1 MLKNKLSDL
10 KFIILKA
17 VSGTTSKHLLK
28 TYFVYVFVALL
39 MIITKVV
46 ISRFYGQEELGIY
59 SYFFTV
65 GSFLFLWSSFE
76 FPEALTQLIVK
87 GKHDL
92 KQIFWSTARLTLIS
106 TTAFVGILITLN
118 RQFVLFSDYPYIF
131 WSLIL
136 FIICYSIYYQLYSVL
151 RGDKQ
156 FAKSSSHSLV
166 WRVLFVLGILVFALY
181 KLAFWLVLLLLSI
194 CILIGAVSMI
204 PGFLRI
210 WKRRLESVREVVT
223 KVSSLKLFK
232 LAFALFLVQVG
243 FYSLRTI
250 DIYVL
255 ELLLSFSEVGY
266 YSAYA
271 SLTNV
276 IRLLAYV
283 FPVVV
288 LPMAAVSNYK
298 IRKSLSRLLVF
309 ALPFAVLVLIG
320 TWVLVPVFYGSLYS
334 GGFWLTVTLV
344 LSATLLLLYSY
355 ASSIFAG
362 ENEVGSWY
370 LWVLGFDFLLSIIGN
385 AALNYYLILRMGII
399 GAPIA
404 TGIVVFLKLVFL
416 LYAIRWFR
424 ITGKRTNNLEIN
436 KENLVDN

>member
-1 MLKNKLSDL
+1 MIKTTATKVKN
-10 KFIILKA
+10 FVQKA

-39 MIITKVV
+39 MVATKVV
-46 ISRFYGQEELGIY
+46 IARFYGQEELGVY
-59 SYFFTV
+59 SYFFAI
-65 GSFLFLWSSFE
+65 GSFLFLWTSFE
-76 FPEALTQLIVK
+76 FGEALTQLIVK

-92 KQIFWSTARLTLIS
+92 KQSFWQSVKLGLLTTIV
-106 TTAFVGILITLN
+106 AIGILYLLN
-118 RQFVLFSDYPYIF
+118 RQFELFANYPFIF

-136 FIICYSIYYQLYSVL
+136 FIVSYSAYYLLYSVL

-156 FAKSSSHSLV
+156 FAKSSSYSLV
-166 WRVLFVLGILVFALY
+166 WRTLFVIGILFFALFG
-181 KLAFWLVLLLLSI
+181 LPFWQVLIFLSV
-194 CILIGAVSMI
+194 CILIAAVSML
-204 PGFLRI
+204 PSFLKLWNRVDGAV
-210 WKRRLESVREVVT
+210 KSV
-223 KVSSLKLFK
+223 VSSSELWK

-255 ELLLSFSEVGY
+255 EMLLSFSEVGY

-298 IRKSLSRLLVF
+298 IRKSLSRLLMFVI
-309 ALPFAVLVLIG
+309 PFAALVLVG
-320 TWVLVPVFYGSLYS
+320 TVIFVPLFYGPEYAN
-334 GGFWLTVTLV
+334 GFWLSFALV
-344 LSATLLLLYSY
+344 MSASILLLYSY
-355 ASSIFAG
+355 SSSIFAG
-362 ENEVGSWY
+362 ENDVSSKY
-370 LWVLGFDFLLSIIGN
+370 LWVLGIGFLLSIVGN
-385 AALNYYLILRMGII
+385 AALNYWLIGSYGII

-404 TGIVVFLKLVFL
+404 TGIVVFVKLLFL
-416 LYAIRWFR
+416 LGAIKWFR
-424 ITGKRTNNLEIN
+424 VSARKAKNSKIIT
-436 KENLVDN
+436 

>member
-1 MLKNKLSDL
+1 MIKTTATKVKN
-10 KFIILKA
+10 FVQKA

-39 MIITKVV
+39 MVATKVV
-46 ISRFYGQEELGIY
+46 IARFYGQEELGVY
-59 SYFFTV
+59 SYFFAI
-65 GSFLFLWSSFE
+65 GSFLFLWTSFE
-76 FPEALTQLIVK
+76 FGEALTQLIVK

-92 KQIFWSTARLTLIS
+92 KQSFWQSVKLGLLTTIV
-106 TTAFVGILITLN
+106 AIGILYLLN
-118 RQFVLFSDYPYIF
+118 RQFELFANYPFIF

-136 FIICYSIYYQLYSVL
+136 FIVSYSAYYLLYSVL

-156 FAKSSSHSLV
+156 FAKSSSYSLV
-166 WRVLFVLGILVFALY
+166 WRTLFVIGILFFALFG
-181 KLAFWLVLLLLSI
+181 LPFWQVLIFLSV
-194 CILIGAVSMI
+194 CILIAAVSML
-204 PGFLRI
+204 PSFLKLWNRVDGAV
-210 WKRRLESVREVVT
+210 KSV
-223 KVSSLKLFK
+223 VSSSELWK

-255 ELLLSFSEVGY
+255 EMLLSFSEVGY

-298 IRKSLSRLLVF
+298 IRKSLSRLLMFVI
-309 ALPFAVLVLIG
+309 PFAALVLVG
-320 TWVLVPVFYGSLYS
+320 TVIFVPLFYGPEYAN
-334 GGFWLTVTLV
+334 GFWLSFALV
-344 LSATLLLLYSY
+344 MSASILLLYSY
-355 ASSIFAG
+355 SSSIFAG
-362 ENEVGSWY
+362 ENDVSSKY
-370 LWVLGFDFLLSIIGN
+370 LWVLGIDFLLSIVGN
-385 AALNYYLILRMGII
+385 AALNYWLIGSYGII

-404 TGIVVFLKLVFL
+404 TGIVVFVKLLFL
-416 LYAIRWFR
+416 LGAIKWFR
-424 ITGKRTNNLEIN
+424 VSARKAKNSKIIT
-436 KENLVDN
+436 

>member
-1 MLKNKLSDL
+1 MIKTTATKVKN
-10 KFIILKA
+10 FVQKA

-39 MIITKVV
+39 MVATKVV
-46 ISRFYGQEELGIY
+46 IARFYGQEELGVY
-59 SYFFTV
+59 SYFFAI
-65 GSFLFLWSSFE
+65 GSFLFLWTSFE
-76 FPEALTQLIVK
+76 FGEALTQLIVK

-92 KQIFWSTARLTLIS
+92 KQSFWQSVKLGLLTTIV
-106 TTAFVGILITLN
+106 AIGILYLLN
-118 RQFVLFSDYPYIF
+118 RQFELFANYPFIF

-136 FIICYSIYYQLYSVL
+136 FIVSYSAYYLLYSVL

-156 FAKSSSHSLV
+156 FAKSSSYSLV
-166 WRVLFVLGILVFALY
+166 WRTLFVIGILFFALFG
-181 KLAFWLVLLLLSI
+181 LPFWQVLIFLSV
-194 CILIGAVSMI
+194 CILIAAVSML
-204 PGFLRI
+204 PSFLKLWNRVDGAV
-210 WKRRLESVREVVT
+210 KSV
-223 KVSSLKLFK
+223 VSSSELWK

-255 ELLLSFSEVGY
+255 EMLLSFSEVGY

-298 IRKSLSRLLVF
+298 IRKSLSRLLMFVI
-309 ALPFAVLVLIG
+309 PFAALVLVG
-320 TWVLVPVFYGSLYS
+320 TVIFVPLFYGPEYAN
-334 GGFWLTVTLV
+334 GFWLSFALV
-344 LSATLLLLYSY
+344 MSASILLLYSY
-355 ASSIFAG
+355 SSSIFAG
-362 ENEVGSWY
+362 ENDVISKY
-370 LWVLGFDFLLSIIGN
+370 LWVLGIDFLLSIVGN
-385 AALNYYLILRMGII
+385 AALNYWLIGSYGII

-404 TGIVVFLKLVFL
+404 TGIVVFVKLLFL
-416 LYAIRWFR
+416 LGAIKWFR
-424 ITGKRTNNLEIN
+424 VSARKAKNSKIIT
-436 KENLVDN
+436 

>member
-1 MLKNKLSDL
+1 MIKTTATKVKN
-10 KFIILKA
+10 FVQKA

-39 MIITKVV
+39 MVATKVV
-46 ISRFYGQEELGIY
+46 IARFYGQEELGVY
-59 SYFFTV
+59 SYFFAI
-65 GSFLFLWSSFE
+65 GSFLFLWTSFE
-76 FPEALTQLIVK
+76 FGEALTQLIVK

-92 KQIFWSTARLTLIS
+92 KQSFWQSVKLGLLTTIV
-106 TTAFVGILITLN
+106 AIEILYLLN
-118 RQFVLFSDYPYIF
+118 RQFELFANYPFIF

-136 FIICYSIYYQLYSVL
+136 FIVSYSAYYLLYSVL

-156 FAKSSSHSLV
+156 FAKSSSYSLV
-166 WRVLFVLGILVFALY
+166 WRTLFVIGILFFALFG
-181 KLAFWLVLLLLSI
+181 LPFWQVLIFLSV
-194 CILIGAVSMI
+194 CILIAAVSML
-204 PGFLRI
+204 PSFLKLWNRVDGAV
-210 WKRRLESVREVVT
+210 KSV
-223 KVSSLKLFK
+223 VSSSELWK

-255 ELLLSFSEVGY
+255 EMLLSFSEVGY

-298 IRKSLSRLLVF
+298 IRKSLSRLLMFVI
-309 ALPFAVLVLIG
+309 PFAALVLVG
-320 TWVLVPVFYGSLYS
+320 TVIFVPLFYGPEYAN
-334 GGFWLTVTLV
+334 GFWLSFALV
-344 LSATLLLLYSY
+344 MSASILLLYSY
-355 ASSIFAG
+355 SSSIFAG
-362 ENEVGSWY
+362 ENDVSSKY
-370 LWVLGFDFLLSIIGN
+370 LWVLGIDFLLSIVGN
-385 AALNYYLILRMGII
+385 AALNYWLIGSYGII

-404 TGIVVFLKLVFL
+404 TGIVVFVKLLFL
-416 LYAIRWFR
+416 LGAIKWFR
-424 ITGKRTNNLEIN
+424 VSARKAKNSKIIT
-436 KENLVDN
+436 

>member
-1 MLKNKLSDL
+1 MIKTTATKVKN
-10 KFIILKA
+10 FVQKA

-39 MIITKVV
+39 MVATKVV
-46 ISRFYGQEELGIY
+46 IARFYGQEELGVY
-59 SYFFTV
+59 SYFFAI
-65 GSFLFLWSSFE
+65 GSFLFLWTSFE
-76 FPEALTQLIVK
+76 FGEALTQLIVK

-92 KQIFWSTARLTLIS
+92 KQSFWQSVKLGLLTTIV
-106 TTAFVGILITLN
+106 AIGILYLLN
-118 RQFVLFSDYPYIF
+118 RQFELFANYPFIF

-136 FIICYSIYYQLYSVL
+136 FIVSYSAYYLLYSVL

-156 FAKSSSHSLV
+156 FAKSSSYSLV
-166 WRVLFVLGILVFALY
+166 WRTLFVIGILFFALFG
-181 KLAFWLVLLLLSI
+181 LPFWQVLIFLSV
-194 CILIGAVSMI
+194 CILIAAVSML
-204 PGFLRI
+204 PSFLKLWNRVDGAV
-210 WKRRLESVREVVT
+210 KSV
-223 KVSSLKLFK
+223 VSSSELWK

-255 ELLLSFSEVGY
+255 EMLLSFSEVGY

-298 IRKSLSRLLVF
+298 IRKSLSRLLMFVI
-309 ALPFAVLVLIG
+309 PFAALVLVG
-320 TWVLVPVFYGSLYS
+320 TVIFVPLFYGPEYAN
-334 GGFWLTVTLV
+334 GFWLSFALV
-344 LSATLLLLYSY
+344 MSASILLLYSY
-355 ASSIFAG
+355 SSSIFAG
-362 ENEVGSWY
+362 ENDVSSKY
-370 LWVLGFDFLLSIIGN
+370 LWVLGIDFLLSIVGN
-385 AALNYYLILRMGII
+385 AALNYWLIGSYGII

-404 TGIVVFLKLVFL
+404 TGIVVFVKLLFL
-416 LYAIRWFR
+416 LGAIKWVRVR
-424 ITGKRTNNLEIN
+424 ARKAKNSKIIT
-436 KENLVDN
+436 